1 MIAGSKG
8 PILRFTSSI
17 PLEMATNTLAKAGN
31 VFIDFFSDVL
41 KLPRAESEEQ
51 SRAVIDALELL
62 ADVRKAA
69 ASERPDLVNIL
80 DEVNSA
86 YIAHNTSLATKKLRE
101 VKRAIMSSSH
111 ELSTHSLAEQQEAL
125 ARIRAGSKPFA
136 DYQSLDAPAIHA
148 ILDQETVSAKE
159 MAELMKIERQAVD
172 QRRARGELLALQ
184 GSKRGYRYPRWQSEP
199 RLWKTLPPVLML
211 LQEENPWDVFAFLQG
226 HYPALGGRTP
236 VELLRKDETEIVMDF
251 ARDAFAL
258 ES

>member
-1 MIAGSKG
+1 MSLRGKG
-8 PILRFTSSI
+8 PILKFPPWI
-17 PLEMATNTLAKAGN
+17 PLEMATTTLPEAGN

-41 KLPRAESEEQ
+41 ELPRAVSEEQ

-62 ADVRKAA
+62 AEVREAA
-69 ASERPDLVNIL
+69 GSERPDLVNVL

-86 YIAHNTSLATKKLRE
+86 YIARDTSLATKKLRE
-101 VKRAIMSSSH
+101 VKRALMSPSH
-111 ELSTHSLAEQQEAL
+111 EFPTHSLAQQREAL

-136 DYQSLDAPAIHA
+136 DYQSFDAPAIHV

-184 GSKRGYRYPRWQSEP
+184 GSKRGYRYPRWQGEP
-199 RLWKTLPPVLML
+199 RLWRTLPPVLVL
-211 LQEENPWDVFAFLQG
+211 LQDENPWDVFAFLQG
-226 HYPALGGRTP
+226 RYPALGGRTP
-236 VELLRKDETEIVMDF
+236 IDLLREGKKETVMDF